1 MTELPCFSAASVNH
15 PAAVTTRCSS
25 ACRAGGQGLIRTI
38 LICVCVCV
46 CVCGLDFESRIRQ
59 QNFFMLSAWI
69 NVRQTDAGDL
79 TAAQLCCTC
88 YSPGVRAD
96 AIWVSRHKHGR
107 GVSGA
112 VLFITRIVING
123 SPGPSQSAGLE
134 PRIKILHSDWVAV
147 QRARWVIGIAVIILL
162 DISSWTPHL
171 SAPSARIIRCIC
183 WMLTSAQS

>member
-1 MTELPCFSAASVNH
+1 
-15 PAAVTTRCSS
+15 
-25 ACRAGGQGLIRTI
+25 
-38 LICVCVCV
+38 
-46 CVCGLDFESRIRQ
+46 
-59 QNFFMLSAWI
+59 MLSAWI

-183 WMLTSAQS
+183 WMLTSAQSWTYRCSRSSTFHCACLLKYLQNFFFFFFFFNRSSYSEF